1 MIVYGC
7 GNSDGNRHTHTNLP
21 LVLAG
26 SGGGTLSPGRSVR
39 FDSAPVTNLYL
50 GMANRMGVTGVP
62 RIGDSTGV
70 LAGV

>member
-1 MIVYGC
+1 
-7 GNSDGNRHTHTNLP
+7 
-21 LVLAG
+21 
-26 SGGGTLSPGRSVR
+26 VR